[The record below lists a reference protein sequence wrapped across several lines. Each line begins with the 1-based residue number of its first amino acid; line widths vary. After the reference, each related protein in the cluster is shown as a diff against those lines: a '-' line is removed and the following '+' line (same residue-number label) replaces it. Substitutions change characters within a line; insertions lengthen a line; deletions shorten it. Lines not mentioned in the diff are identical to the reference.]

1 MKPEFAYSG
10 HELDLFAQ
18 ARHWK
23 SYWRPYAAQ
32 FVHGDVLEVGAGLGS
47 NTRILCNEKVRRWV
61 CLEPDPR
68 LAARLHDSLQGL
80 PYSGQCEVIRG
91 TLAALAAQERFD
103 TILYLDVLEHI
114 EDDKAE
120 LRRAADCLRA
130 NGTLLI
136 LSPAH
141 QWLFSAFDAAL
152 RHYRRYTKVT
162 LAEAVPQG
170 LTPELLLYLDSVG
183 LLASLANRYLLKSR
197 MPTAAQIKFWDTRLV
212 ICSRWLDPLLAH
224 SIGKSVLGVWRKSP
238 SP

>member
-1 MKPEFAYSG
+1 MKADYAYSG

-23 SYWRPYAAQ
+23 AYWRPYALQ

-47 NTRILCNEKVRRWV
+47 NTRILCNEKVHRWV

-68 LAARLHDSLQGL
+68 LAARLHDSLRCL
-80 PYSGQCEVIRG
+80 PEAGRYEAIRG
-91 TLAALAAQERFD
+91 TLADLAAHERFD

-120 LRRAADCLRA
+120 LRRAADRLRPH
-130 NGTLLI
+130 GTLLI

-141 QWLFSAFDAAL
+141 EWLFSAFDAAL
-152 RHYRRYTKVT
+152 GHYRRYTKVE
-162 LAEAVPQG
+162 LAEAVPHG

-183 LLASLANRYLLKSR
+183 LLASLVNRYFLKSR
-197 MPTAAQIKFWDTRLV
+197 MPTAAQIKFWDAILV
-212 ICSRWLDPLLAH
+212 SCSRWLDPLLAH
-224 SIGKSVLGVWRKSP
+224 SVGKSVLGVWRKSS